1 MVLPF
6 LLGSD
11 CLVFEMQNH
20 YPPTLKKLIS
30 ALSSLPGIGEKS
42 ASRLSLFLL
51 SKPGLCELLGDL
63 IKELPF
69 KVRLCKYCRNLSEEE
84 VCGICRDET
93 RERDLICIVEN
104 PVNLLHLENTGV
116 YKGYYY
122 VLHYLLS
129 PKEGFGPKELGLDNL
144 VKLIEERKIREVI
157 LALSPTLSGE
167 ATSAYIAEVLKALP
181 ITLTK
186 LACGIPMGMEIQ
198 FADPLTLKKAFQGR
212 EHLRG
217 V

>member
-1 MVLPF
+1 MVLPC
-6 LLGSD
+6 LPGLD
-11 CLVFEMQNH
+11 YLVFEMQNH
-20 YPPTLKKLIS
+20 YPPTLKRLIS
-30 ALSSLPGIGEKS
+30 ALCSLPGIGEKS
-42 ASRLSLFLL
+42 ASRLALFLL

-69 KVRLCKYCRNLSEEE
+69 KVKLCKYCRNLSEEE

-93 RERDLICIVEN
+93 REMDLICIVEN

-116 YKGYYY
+116 YRGYYY

-144 VKLIEERKIREVI
+144 VKLIEERKIKEVI

-181 ITLTK
+181 VTLTK

-217 V
+217 G